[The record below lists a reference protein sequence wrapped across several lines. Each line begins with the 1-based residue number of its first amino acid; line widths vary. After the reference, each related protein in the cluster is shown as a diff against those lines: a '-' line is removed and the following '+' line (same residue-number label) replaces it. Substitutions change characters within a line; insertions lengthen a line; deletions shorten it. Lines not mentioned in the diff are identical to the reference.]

1 MKKVKI
7 IFVIIVS
14 FILSINVFSQ
24 NVSLGAKGGLNLSN
38 MIVKDDDETLSDDF
52 KMLAGFH
59 IYPYVEFSFSDLF
72 ALDAGLNFQSRGYSI
87 IEDNFKLR
95 FTSLYLDIPINA
107 KFNFDLGSLK
117 LFCNIGPYVA
127 FGVGGNIYT
136 ETTIGSYTTS
146 AKRKID
152 WGDDLKSTDYGLN
165 FGVGIDINNFI
176 FGLNYGWGIANL
188 STLNNDES
196 RVNNYVLSISI
207 GYKFD
212 L

>member
-1 MKKVKI
+1 MKKCKLILCI
-7 IFVIIVS
+7 ILAV
-14 FILSINVFSQ
+14 LSINVFSQ
-24 NVSLGAKGGLNLSN
+24 NVGLGAKGGLNLSN

>member
-1 MKKVKI
+1 MKKVKL

-24 NVSLGAKGGLNLSN
+24 NVSIGAKGGLNLSN